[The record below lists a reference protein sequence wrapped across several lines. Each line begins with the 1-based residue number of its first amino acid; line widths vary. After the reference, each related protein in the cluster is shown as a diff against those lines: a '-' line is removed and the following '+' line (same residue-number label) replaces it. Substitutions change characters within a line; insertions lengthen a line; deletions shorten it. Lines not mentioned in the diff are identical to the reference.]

1 MAHST
6 KKLKRM
12 IERQK
17 ERIALATIALEQAK
31 DAGDAKEVSKL
42 ANSLRSHR
50 ANIQRWQKT
59 INRREDTSL
68 SAIERSA
75 KPASHWRKT
84 NHSKAEKR
92 ASRSDREGAWKLKE
106 AQRKHDIMR
115 EVRAKQQSYQRAAGI
130 PNLDWSGTSRA

>member
-17 ERIALATIALEQAK
+17 ERIEQVNIALEQARGEGN
-31 DAGDAKEVSKL
+31 AREVQKL
-42 ANSLRSHR
+42 NNSLRSHR

-68 SAIERSA
+68 SAIERSG
-75 KPASHWRKT
+75 KPSSYWRNT

-92 ASRSDREGAWKLKE
+92 ASRSDREGAWKLKA
-106 AQRKHDIMR
+106 AQRKHDIIR
-115 EVRAKQQSYQRAAGI
+115 QQRAKQQEYQRSVGI

>member
-12 IERQK
+12 IDRQK
-17 ERIALATIALEQAK
+17 ERISQATIALEQAK

-75 KPASHWRKT
+75 KPASHWRNT

-92 ASRSDREGAWKLKE
+92 ASRSDREGAWKLKD
-106 AQRKHDIMR
+106 AQRKHDIIR
-115 EVRAKQQSYQRAAGI
+115 QSRVKQQEYQRSVGI
-130 PNLDWSGTSRA
+130 PALDWSGTSRA